1 MQYSDKY
8 IDQLKRR
15 ISELNPHLILLFGSH
30 ASGTSDEDSD
40 IDLLVVTKDEFIPE
54 NFNER
59 IDLQLKVSEHIFD
72 IAKKVPLDLL
82 VYTLPMYRKFLE
94 QNNEFAKDVR
104 TKGKILYEGTSR
116 TMA

>member
-1 MQYSDKY
+1 MKDSDKY
-8 IDQLKRR
+8 IEQLKKRL
-15 ISELNPHLILLFGSH
+15 SELDPYLVLLFGSH
-30 ASGTSDEDSD
+30 ASGTSGEDSD
-40 IDLLVVTKDEFIPE
+40 IDLMVVTKDEFIPE

-59 IDLQLKVSEHIFD
+59 IDLQLEVSEHIFD

-82 VYTLPMYRKFLE
+82 VYTLPMYKKFLE
-94 QNNEFAKDVR
+94 QNNEFARDVR